1 MKNNKKFQEGIYR
14 KNQKGFG
21 FVKIEDKE
29 DEIEDKNGEEAKG
42 IKEQIDIVKKEWEE
56 FNKKNIGENDKYSDI
71 AQMDEK
77 NLDNF
82 LDNLYKKIKN
92 INIK

>member
-1 MKNNKKFQEGIYR
+1 MNIKTKNELNIIY
-14 KNQKGFG
+14 
-21 FVKIEDKE
+21 

-77 NLDNF
+77 NLENL
-82 LDNLYKKIKN
+82 LDNLYKKN
-92 INIK
+92 EDINIK